1 MSRRATPALASGRRP
16 SGPLHGLPYGAA
28 RSRRALRAAVVAG
41 SLAAALLA
49 GAGPAA
55 ARPAPPPNPSDA
67 QLGQAQTD
75 QQAAAAEVGRLAGLV
90 ASSQAQL
97 EQYEVQAEAASNA
110 ELVAEDALTRAQ
122 AAADRAAAGL
132 QTADDAVS
140 SAQAQLADFSRH
152 SYIDGGSMSSSA
164 ALLDAGGPGELIQRA
179 ATLDW
184 VAGNQVDVL
193 AQLQIAKVRQADAA
207 SAARAARDAKAAAEA
222 AAATAKQAADAQLAA
237 QQAAYQQVTAQKAGY
252 DQQLQAAQVHL
263 LELQGARDAY
273 QQWVAQQQAA
283 AAAAAAAQTRSAAQ
297 VAAAAAA
304 ARAGD
309 GSAVVLPTAGTTS
322 SCYGARWG
330 VTHYGIDLAAPTGTP
345 IYAATSGV
353 VERAGPATGFGLAV
367 YLRADDGTVTVYGHE
382 SRYLVHTG
390 QRVVVGQQIAEV
402 GARGQAT
409 GPHLHFEV
417 HPDGELYGGAVDP
430 AGWLRAHGIAVDGC

>member
-1 MSRRATPALASGRRP
+1 MSRRTTLRP
-16 SGPLHGLPYGAA
+16 
-28 RSRRALRAAVVAG
+28 LRTAVVAG
-41 SLAAALLA
+41 ALAAALLA
-49 GAGPAA
+49 AAGPAA
-55 ARPAPPPNPSDA
+55 ALPSPPPNPTDTQLGDA
-67 QLGQAQTD
+67 QTA

-90 ASSQAQL
+90 AAAEGQL

-110 ELVAEDALTRAQ
+110 QLVAEDALARAE
-122 AAADRAAAGL
+122 AAADRAAEELRA
-132 QTADDAVS
+132 ADDAVA
-140 SAQAQLADFSRH
+140 SAQDQIAELSRH
-152 SYIDGGSMSSSA
+152 RYIDGGSMTSSA
-164 ALLDAGGPGELIQRA
+164 ALLDAGGPGELMQRA

-193 AQLQIAKVRQADAA
+193 TQLQVARVRQANAD
-207 SAARAARDAKAAAEA
+207 SAARATRDARAAAEV
-222 AAATAKQAADAQLAA
+222 AATDAKLAADAQLSA
-237 QQAAYQQVTAQKAGY
+237 QQGAYEQVTAQKAGY

-273 QQWVAQQQAA
+273 QQWLAQQQAA
-283 AAAAAAAQTRSAAQ
+283 AAAAAAAQSRSAAQ

-304 ARAGD
+304 ARAGG
-309 GSAVVLPTAGTTS
+309 GSAVVLPSAGTTS

-330 VTHYGIDLAAPTGTP
+330 VTHFGIDIAAPTGTP

-382 SRYLVHTG
+382 SRYLVTAG
-390 QRVVVGQQIAEV
+390 QRVVAGQEIAEV

-417 HPDGELYGGAVDP
+417 HPDGEMYSGAVDP
-430 AGWLRAHGIAVDGC
+430 ARWLRAHGVAVDGC